1 MSKIIIYTVI
11 MGGYDSLPVVTLN
24 DEIEYY
30 CYTDYIPENTNGWTC
45 VYLAPIFKDNKLNVG
60 YLKAN
65 PHLIFPWNAI
75 VVWIDSNVES
85 LELSRAQIYAM
96 LEGHSI
102 AALPHPHR
110 HFFYGESAVVADY
123 SLDNRNKIA
132 KWEQELKSME
142 FPDNDNLAELG
153 FLIRDLRDSNVRRF
167 NKTWWSFILEGSR
180 RDQLSFTPALWYH
193 NLKWKAIKTVNIPP
207 TTSVF
212 FTPIFKEHLNP
223 LKRVIPNKIPSFIV
237 SDFSPFCWTEL
248 IDSKDKSGKNR
259 NHYLHHEYWT
269 EELLENIRSLNEIV
283 QEQGGSIKENYFYI
297 EKKNIGKHSIPD
309 IRHAWKREYLKK
321 AILPS
326 RWGIEIGFRQGHSTA
341 LMLGCN
347 PNLSIIAIESA
358 PDQITFACAQKLS
371 SIYNTR
377 LEVYYDKPAKAITV
391 LSGKLSFEKLEF
403 IHYNSPDVFDAEE
416 FQEFMEWYLCT
427 SSIGCRI
434 IISDMITEISFV
446 MNKLYSLS
454 ILNQVNPGVPN
465 ISENRQYI
473 KFSHMDSASFR
484 ELFSSKYYANDTIH
498 EMEIIQDRNTTLQKI
513 NDELIREKISIEKKL
528 KGKENLLLY
537 FVHKVKPILRKFLKL
552 Q

>member
-1 MSKIIIYTVI
+1 MCKIIVYTVI
-11 MGGYDSLPVVTLN
+11 MGGYDSLPVVSPD

-30 CYTDYIPENTNGWTC
+30 CYTDHIPENTNGWIC
-45 VYLAPIFKDNKLNVG
+45 VYLAPIFKDNKLNVE

-65 PHLIFPWNAI
+65 PQLIFPWSAI
-75 VVWIDSNVES
+75 VVWIDSSIES
-85 LELSRAQIYAM
+85 IELSRAQIYAI

-110 HFFYGESAVVADY
+110 HFFYGESAVVADH

-142 FPDNDNLAELG
+142 FPDNDNLAEVG
-153 FLIRDLRDSNVRRF
+153 FLIRNLQDSNVRRF
-167 NKTWWSFILEGSR
+167 NKTWWSFIIEGSR

-193 NLKWKAIKTVNIPP
+193 NLKWKAIKTANIGP
-207 TTSVF
+207 TTSILF
-212 FTPIFKEHLNP
+212 KPIFKEHANP
-223 LKRVIPNKIPSFIV
+223 SKRVISNKFPSFIV

-259 NHYLHHEYWT
+259 SHYLHHEYWT
-269 EELLENIRSLNEIV
+269 ELLLENIRNLNEIV

-297 EKKNIGKHSIPD
+297 EKEKISKHSIPD

-347 PNLSIIAIESA
+347 PNLSIIAIEPTSNK
-358 PDQITFACAQKLS
+358 ITDACIQKLS

-377 LEVYYDKPAKAITV
+377 VEVYYDKPAKAIA
-391 LSGKLSFEKLEF
+391 KLAEKLPLEKIEF
-403 IHYNSPDVFDAEE
+403 VHYNVPDVFDAEE
-416 FQEFMEWYLCT
+416 FMEFMEWYLYT

-434 IISDMITEISFV
+434 IISDMITEISFI
-446 MNKLYSLS
+446 MDKLCSLS
-454 ILNQVNPGVPN
+454 ILDQIDPGVPN

-473 KFSHMDSASFR
+473 KFSHVNQASF
-484 ELFSSKYYANDTIH
+484 EEVFSVENYANEVTMIH
-498 EMEIIQDRNTTLQKI
+498 DRNITLQKTI
-513 NDELIREKISIEKKL
+513 DELVNENVLLKKEL
-528 KGKENLLLY
+528 KDKENILFYLIS
-537 FVHKVKPILRKFLKL
+537 KVKLILK
-552 Q
+552 